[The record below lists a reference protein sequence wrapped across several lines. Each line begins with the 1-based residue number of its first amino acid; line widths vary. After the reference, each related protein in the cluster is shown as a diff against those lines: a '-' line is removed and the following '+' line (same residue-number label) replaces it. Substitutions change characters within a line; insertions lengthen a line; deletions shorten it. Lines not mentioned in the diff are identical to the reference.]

1 MSFFNN
7 IKTENIHLDFPHIN
21 KNIKIYIKREDLIHP
36 VISGNKFR
44 KLKYN
49 LNELKNKNKSLLITF
64 GGAFSNHLLAE
75 KIKKYSNDTIHEDL
89 QLLANFSHAGHRSS
103 GNKNYMLLAVN
114 VYLYLMDNTIGFI
127 NIFI

>member
-1 MSFFNN
+1 MVSKYE
-7 IKTENIHLDFPHIN
+7 I
-21 KNIKIYIKREDLIHP
+21 DLIGYKCP
-36 VISGNKFR
+36 IPI
-44 KLKYN
+44 L
-49 LNELKNKNKSLLITF
+49 
-64 GGAFSNHLLAE
+64 

-127 NIFI
+127 NIFT